1 MRKVCLI
8 LLLSNLI
15 TNVFAAYEPAE
26 MSVTFDVEA
35 NDPAYIE
42 FGFSASPDGQNRIEE
57 FQIAVGNNEEKNTN
71 VVYAYWNVISASS
84 FELRLYCEPLI
95 SKDGNLLDWSVTWMS
110 NESDYQRIGGEDEY
124 GSENSNVII
133 TRIAKRGEPLSA
145 VGSKKLDI
153 AVFSDAGQKAGD
165 YSGQLVL
172 QMESI

>member
-8 LLLSNLI
+8 LLISNLI
-15 TNVFAAYEPAE
+15 GSVFATYEPAE

-42 FGFSASPDGQNRIEE
+42 FGFSAGPDGQNRIEE
-57 FQIAVGNNEEKNTN
+57 FQITLGNNEDENTN
-71 VVYAYWNVISASS
+71 VVYAYWNVISTASFDLS
-84 FELRLYCEPLI
+84 LYCEPLI
-95 SKDGNLLDWSVTWMS
+95 SDEGNLLGWNVTWMS
-110 NESDYQRIGGEDEY
+110 DESDYQRIGGEDEY
-124 GSENSNVII
+124 GSENSNVIF
-133 TRIAKRGEPLSA
+133 TRIAKEGEPLAA

-165 YSGQLVL
+165 YSGHLVL

>member
-95 SKDGNLLDWSVTWMS
+95 SKDGNLLDWNVKWLTDDSQYLV
-110 NESDYQRIGGEDEY
+110 IGGDSEY
-124 GSENSNVII
+124 GSENSNVIF
-133 TRIAKRGEPLSA
+133 TRIAKEGEPLAA